1 MATSIKAGEK
11 VEAAHTDCIW
21 ALTWAKD
28 GQLLTGGLDG
38 TVKLWSP
45 TLVNVA
51 TSAKQKYG
59 VNSVVASKD
68 GSYAVACFQD
78 AMIRIY
84 KLPDTN
90 EPSDVLKNDKEDVI
104 DAGMLEAWTVTLSTQ
119 EDVIASGTHK
129 GAVNLWSMRH
139 TEGSKKYDKVGTME
153 TGCKMILSTA
163 FNKDD
168 SKLAT
173 AGIDGYVNV
182 FDITTQTVVHK
193 LEAHALPVRSVVFS
207 PDGHLLYAASDDRH
221 VSVWDTLSGTLV
233 NSFSHAGMALTV
245 DASPDHR
252 HFVVGCADH
261 NVVLWDMGMQRSVQQ
276 YDQHADQVW
285 NVAFDKADGAT
296 GGKFASVGD
305 DGLLQTYS

>member
-38 TVKLWSP
+38 CVKLWSP
-45 TLVNVA
+45 TLENIA
-51 TSAKQKYG
+51 TSSKQKYG
-59 VNSVVASKD
+59 CNSVVAVKD

-78 AMIRIY
+78 AMIRFY
-84 KLPDTN
+84 KLPD
-90 EPSDVLKNDKEDVI
+90 PSDQQPQQAELQEEMCI
-104 DAGMLEAWTVTLSTQ
+104 DAGMLEAWTVTLSKD
-119 EDVIASGTHK
+119 EEVMVSGTHK
-129 GAVNLWSMRH
+129 GGVNIWSLQGD
-139 TEGSKKYDKVGTME
+139 EKYRQLATME
-153 TGCKMILSTA
+153 TGCKMILNTA
-163 FNKDD
+163 FNNDM
-168 SKLAT
+168 KLAT

-182 FDITTQTVVHK
+182 FDINTQAVVHK

-285 NVAFDKADGAT
+285 NVAFDAADGAT